1 MAIALNHDFE
11 FFSFP
16 ENWIQFSIFP
26 LKIEAIRFILCLRS
40 LKQTK
45 KKENPPRRGLT
56 SLKGL
61 GMAESISTLMKESS
75 PSADRLELSA
85 EGACEMTRFT
95 SFFLLLSDSSFF
107 FCRTEAPSAGGEG
120 GRIILQ
126 IIISNVHLYPL
137 ACFNLITGVWGHLLR
152 VSSWPVRLSSARGK
166 DLEEAPGARLLWNL
180 VRTRSPKG
188 DG

>member
-1 MAIALNHDFE
+1 MSRPLSKILAETLATLATVASLAKNVGKKVGTVIVATHE
-11 FFSFP
+11 TTTGVVFS
-16 ENWIQFSIFP
+16 S
-26 LKIEAIRFILCLRS
+26 K
-40 LKQTK
+40 LKQYILSSAFAFLNKK
-45 KKENPPRRGLT
+45 KKENPPRCGLT

-95 SFFLLLSDSSFF
+95 SFFLLVSDSSFF
-107 FCRTEAPSAGGEG
+107 FCRTEAPSEGREGRREG

-137 ACFNLITGVWGHLLR
+137 ACFNLITGV
-152 VSSWPVRLSSARGK
+152 
-166 DLEEAPGARLLWNL
+166 
-180 VRTRSPKG
+180 
-188 DG
+188 